1 VYAGHVGVALAQ
13 RRAAGAPPL
22 WMLVLAAQGPDW
34 GDAVVQLVRLPAVD
48 PGWSPHGLVPVA
60 AGTLGAA
67 ALAARLAPASART
80 RPALLVAGAYASHW
94 VCDTVTAYKP
104 TWPHGPMVGL
114 YLYGRPAIDFAV
126 ETVVIVAGWAL
137 WRSTLPSR
145 AAGGYA
151 GGDGSIDGGPARAVS
166 ALLLVAL
173 VALQAVA
180 NAMLA
185 RGGVP

>member
-1 VYAGHVGVALAQ
+1 MYAGHVGVALGL

-22 WMLVLAAQGPDW
+22 WLLVLASQGPDW
-34 GDAVVQLVRLPAVD
+34 ADAVGQLFRLPAVD
-48 PGWSPHGLVPVA
+48 PGWSPHGLIPVA
-60 AGTLGAA
+60 AGALGVA
-67 ALAARLAPASART
+67 ALAARLAPASARA
-80 RPALLVAGAYASHW
+80 RPALLAAGGYASHW

-126 ETVVIVAGWAL
+126 ETVVVIAGWAL
-137 WRSTLPSR
+137 WRGSLPSR
-145 AAGGYA
+145 DAGVDA
-151 GGDGSIDGGPARAVS
+151 DGDGPVDGVPARTVS

-185 RGGVP
+185 WGVVP